1 MVDARGKSCPIPVIM
16 AKEALDKENKFDI
29 IVDNETAK
37 ENITRFANSRH
48 CKIAIKETEDK
59 EYILTIEK

>member
-1 MVDARGKSCPIPVIM
+1 MIDARGKSCPIPVIM
-16 AKEALDKENKFDI
+16 TKEALEKESKFDI

-37 ENITRFANSRH
+37 QNITRFATNNN
-48 CKIAIKETEDK
+48 CKISVKETEDN

>member
-1 MVDARGKSCPIPVIM
+1 MVDARGKSCPIPVVM
-16 AKEALDKENKFDI
+16 AKEALAKENKFDI

-37 ENITRFANSRH
+37 QNITRFATNQK
-48 CKIAIKETEDK
+48 CKVSVKETEDQ

>member
-37 ENITRFANSRH
+37 GNITRFANSRN
-48 CKIAIKETEDK
+48 CKVTVKETENK
-59 EYILTIEK
+59 EYVLTIEK